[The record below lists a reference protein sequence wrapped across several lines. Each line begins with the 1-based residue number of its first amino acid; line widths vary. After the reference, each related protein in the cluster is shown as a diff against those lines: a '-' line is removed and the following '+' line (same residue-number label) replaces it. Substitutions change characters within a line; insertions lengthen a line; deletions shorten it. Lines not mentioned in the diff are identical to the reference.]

1 MEASSPDL
9 SRPVRP
15 PWWSLVRFPKVIS
28 PQAEFFF
35 PNEWHSHNVKKQI
48 RPGGCRGQARLR
60 QRGRG
65 AVVHLDGV
73 TLCRYICCFSI
84 PPLLFSKVFR
94 HIRQVKFNR
103 FKSSLLMG
111 AGHVFIF
118 GLLSLKWSYWG
129 HSCWMYCELNQEP
142 VLTDWAVFCVAAHL
156 VRNMTPARTRTQT
169 HTHTQQRTL
178 PQSWQSACL
187 SVSLWAVRNEATVAV
202 GNEWLQSR
210 IMLHTKSF
218 KSQLPQVCM
227 VWLCMV

>member
-1 MEASSPDL
+1 MVLPCVDIFVEKAERKLSP
-9 SRPVRP
+9 P
-15 PWWSLVRFPKVIS
+15 
-28 PQAEFFF
+28 
-35 PNEWHSHNVKKQI
+35 
-48 RPGGCRGQARLR
+48 
-60 QRGRG
+60 
-65 AVVHLDGV
+65 
-73 TLCRYICCFSI
+73 FSI